1 MEGPQQGKGLRM
13 SGINAA
19 TGVHASLNMAAQ
31 VQAQGTVTRTSQAL
45 SSAAG
50 AAIKAASNVSQFV
63 DVYA

>member
-1 MEGPQQGKGLRM
+1 M